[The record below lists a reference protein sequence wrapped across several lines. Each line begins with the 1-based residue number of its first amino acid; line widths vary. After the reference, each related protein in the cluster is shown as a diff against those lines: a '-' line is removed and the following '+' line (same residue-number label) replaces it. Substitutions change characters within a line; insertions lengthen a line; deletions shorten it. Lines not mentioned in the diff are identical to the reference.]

1 MIFNFNNIFESFN
14 QEAITAEMQIQV
26 GDAVIK
32 KENISAP
39 GFILEQQY
47 IQTLKR
53 IISEKPKPMSV
64 KFTVGKD
71 IFDDAIVEI
80 YLQNATPQE
89 AFQELQDYYEKN
101 VW

>member
-1 MIFNFNNIFESFN
+1 MVFNFNNIFESFN

-39 GFILEQQY
+39 GFIIEQQY

-64 KFTVGKD
+64 KITVGKD
-71 IFDDAIVEI
+71 IFDDAGNFVRKIYNSVESSN
-80 YLQNATPQE
+80 YTRE
-89 AFQELQDYYEKN
+89 YKED
-101 VW
+101 V